1 MSGNGALMMK
11 KLVIA
16 LLLMLVP
23 AYAEAQ
29 GTPAALS
36 TLSAGTAM
44 SDGDTFFLCQVASVG
59 CGVSSNPPVYETA
72 SQLATYYSQKT
83 ITETNK
89 TLTNPTIN
97 AATLSGTFAGNP
109 AFAGNPMFVGLPSGS
124 CSNGVALDGS
134 SRLVIV
140 ACPGTGSGAALT
152 TTDAVNTVTS
162 TTQQT
167 FGPCFVV
174 GGAGG
179 LATINLTQVV
189 TSRTGAD
196 YAVNVTD
203 GCSTIEVG
211 VHTYTFPLG
220 VLTPGVGVR
229 LHNVGTSGN
238 ATINSTGGN
247 FTGMGIANASTFAL
261 APGQYADIASI
272 AGPLALVQTVTGGGG
287 VTASGTNNFTGA
299 NTFAE
304 VHPTTDQVTLT
315 SNNYTPVVGDC
326 GHIKVLPTGTTPT
339 VTLPN
344 LNTSCVITF
353 IVRAAVSY
361 TFNITGS
368 GTKINVTGKF
378 ASTAAA
384 GAQISAVI
392 TQPSGSATE
401 WALVGDLTL

>member
-1 MSGNGALMMK
+1 MK
-11 KLVIA
+11 KLIIA
-16 LLLMLVP
+16 LLLLLLAP

-36 TLSAGTAM
+36 TLSPGGAM
-44 SDGDTFFLCQVASVG
+44 SDSDTFWLCQVAAVG
-59 CGVSSNPPVYETA
+59 CGVTSNPPVYETA

-97 AATLSGTFAGNP
+97 SAALSGTFTGIPTYSGGAIYSALTAGSGCAN
-109 AFAGNPMFVGLPSGS
+109 ALALDTGNHIVTIACPSG
-124 CSNGVALDGS
+124 
-134 SRLVIV
+134 
-140 ACPGTGSGAALT
+140 GTTLT
-152 TTDAVNTVTS
+152 TTDTVNTVTA
-162 TTQQT
+162 TTKLT
-167 FGPCFVV
+167 YGPCFVV
-174 GGAGG
+174 GGSGG
-179 LATINLTQVV
+179 LATINLTQAV
-189 TSRTGAD
+189 TSQTGAN
-196 YAVNVTD
+196 YGIAATD
-203 GCSTIEVG
+203 GCSTVEVG
-211 VHTYTFPLG
+211 AHTYTFALG
-220 VLTPGVGVR
+220 SLGAGFGVR
-229 LHNVGTSGN
+229 LHNVLTSGN

-247 FTGMGIANASTFAL
+247 FTGLGVANATTFAL
-261 APGQYADIASI
+261 APGQYADIISI
-272 AGPLALVQTVTGGGG
+272 AGSLALVQTVAGIS
-287 VTASGTNNFTGA
+287 AAGTNNFTGS
-299 NTFAE
+299 NTFGE

-315 SNNYTPVVGDC
+315 TNNYAAVIGDC
-326 GHIKVLPTGTTPT
+326 GHVKVLPTGTTPT

-368 GTKINVTGKF
+368 GTKINVAGKF

-392 TQPSGSATE
+392 TQPSGTAAE